1 MTIGEHIAFSA
12 DAPLPGSL
20 AGDALLA
27 HEVAHTIQQSGH
39 GDGLERRST
48 AVQHIGQ
55 SGEAEADAAAVAAV
69 AGGKLTVRERMNPS
83 LRLADCGERASGD
96 RRQGVD
102 PDLVDHVEMP
112 EYQPFIG
119 PTQLPLFARL
129 ESDDEQLRTAALTE
143 LVEMTDDDR
152 RWNILL
158 LVSDSPHEDVQQ
170 TTRRIINRQIAT
182 DRTFRQWLHA
192 AAEDAGGLGGDLA
205 MSALIRARQQSG
217 PELANYRNV
226 LLQRVAIVRQR
237 LEQLDDLLYAH
248 VTAQIGSELPRGDRS
263 FPTLDQYD
271 AELPTM
277 SAEQLAQAGTA
288 LGELHQQVGA
298 AAAHVEQ
305 LQTAIAELPA
315 EHPLRTLAERQ
326 LGMVL
331 TLSIGL
337 SNDESGRAANMLAER
352 LANWPARVLEVEL
365 ETLIDSFTQGERV
378 VEQATGFRGLPS
390 FRTAYSSFRF
400 AVLDTLLADLRTMTA
415 QLRQAQEQIDRD
427 PASVRSFLASAQPAI
442 ESLNDRL
449 TYSMHAVA
457 SMLEYSEMAL
467 TGEAHADVL
476 EPTMRDFKLLF
487 AEFATLAHLRDTD
500 PEAAATRFQELVESR
515 EYREAMETAQQW
527 REIQEGELQFALFLG
542 DVLTVIAAI
551 YTAGAA
557 AWGGRMLMGAA
568 RAATIT
574 GRIAIFATEVTV
586 FHVSNRAIRSVTRGE
601 EFYNEHFWGEL
612 GETALL
618 FGVLKGAGA
627 AYSRFINPRISS
639 PIGRTAGQL
648 TTTFVAF
655 QGWSVGQHMWRNE
668 GALPDMGRFLTMAR
682 DNALFLGALHLGLK
696 ASQPLVAP
704 IQARALE
711 FQRRR
716 HNAEGEIL
724 RERIDSF
731 LAERSPAEGE
741 ATAILRHA
749 RALYLERRAIFQALH
764 RENPT
769 ELPEAQLREVEQYLT
784 AQAES
789 CTRAIE
795 LGRFRLRGHETDPNT
810 FVYEGEPA
818 VLQRRLESQGYETV
832 EFDAATGRI
841 EMRTAD
847 GRSVQLMR
855 TRRGTSGSRDVSP
868 LQMDAEAVRVYEE
881 LRTRSE
887 RQVRAEISAISRHSG
902 VPQSVLSV
910 VRQHLFI
917 EMHDLPIGPLRVI
930 RQRFDPFYDIAEIWG
945 KAEQGPLTP
954 TERAHFDALVAH
966 EYVEARLMQMGMPYR
981 SAHPEAFLEDISMP
995 TVGQFGAHDVA
1006 PLAHPTADPFRHWES
1021 LGYPAGRLTIPE
1033 GRLVTGLDGVV
1044 TSIVEALRHHG
1055 RAYRIET
1062 NEAGE
1067 TTITPLEP
1075 VAPTD
1080 TPPGG
1085 RSGSRGA
1092 ETTPPGEPVLIDLF
1106 HGTSA
1111 SDARLV
1117 QGGIRVD
1124 ASSANPGRRQW
1135 GFGFYLSDLPT
1146 AESYAE
1152 QTGNTPAVVPFRRVD
1167 LASLG
1172 TILDLTTGEG
1182 AVQWAAYLD
1191 APPAPGIPMTRRTLW
1206 QQNSESRGTF
1216 FESFLEAHELNP
1228 DVVIAPHGATGSQTV
1243 IRSPGAAR
1251 RLQEYLE

>member
-1 MTIGEHIAFSA
+1 MTIGEHIAYSA

-27 HEVAHTIQQSGH
+27 HEVAHTIQQSGQR
-39 GDGLERRST
+39 DVPSSRSP
-48 AVQHIGQ
+48 ADRSIGQ
-55 SGEAEADAAAVAAV
+55 SGEAEADAAATAAAV
-69 AGGKLTVRERMNPS
+69 GGKLAVGERMSPK
-83 LRLADCGERASGD
+83 LRLTNCGEATQGD
-96 RRQGVD
+96 RGQGVD
-102 PDLVDHVEMP
+102 PNLVDRIEMP
-112 EYQPFIG
+112 DFQPFIG

-129 ESDDEQLRTAALTE
+129 ESVDERLRSAALAD
-143 LVEMTDDDR
+143 LDAMTDGDL
-152 RWNILL
+152 RWNLLL

-170 TTRRIINRQIAT
+170 ATRRIISRQVAT
-182 DRTFRQWLHA
+182 NRTFRQWLHTA
-192 AAEDAGGLGGDLA
+192 AGDAGGVGGDLA
-205 MSALIRARQQSG
+205 MSALIRARRQSG

-237 LEQLDDLLYAH
+237 LEQLDDLLYVH
-248 VTAQIGSELPRGDRS
+248 VTEQIGSRLPRDERS
-263 FPTLDQYD
+263 FPTLDQYEAD
-271 AELPTM
+271 IPTM
-277 SAEQLAQAGTA
+277 SPEQLAHTGTE
-288 LGELHQQVGA
+288 LGELHQHVGA
-298 AAAHVEQ
+298 ASAHVEQ
-305 LQTAIAELPA
+305 LQTAIAELPT
-315 EHPLRTLAERQ
+315 EHPLRALGEAQ
-326 LGMVL
+326 LGVVL

-337 SNDESGRAANMLAER
+337 ANDENGRAANLLTER
-352 LANWPARVLEVEL
+352 LATWPTRVLEVEL
-365 ETLIDSFTQGERV
+365 EALIDSFTQGERV
-378 VEQATGFRGLPS
+378 VQRAMDFRGLPNVRS
-390 FRTAYSSFRF
+390 LYSEFRE
-400 AVLDTLLADLRTMTA
+400 AVLDGLHDDLIVMGA
-415 QLRQAQEQIDRD
+415 QLRQAQEQVSRD
-427 PASVRSFLASAQPAI
+427 PATVQSFLTSAQPAI
-442 ESLNDRL
+442 ESLNDRIL
-449 TYSMHAVA
+449 YSMSAVA
-457 SMLEYSEMAL
+457 AMLEYTEIAI
-467 TGEAHADVL
+467 TGDSAADVL
-476 EPTMRDFKLLF
+476 YPARMTFGQLF
-487 AEFATLAHLRDTD
+487 VAFANLAHLRDTD
-500 PEAAATRFQELVESR
+500 PEAAEARFQELVASS

-601 EFYNEHFWGEL
+601 DFYNEHFWAEL

-627 AYSRFINPRISS
+627 AYSKFINPRISS
-639 PIGRTAGQL
+639 PIGQSAGRL
-648 TTTFVAF
+648 STTFVAF
-655 QGWSVGQHMWRNE
+655 QGWSVGQHMWRHD
-668 GALPDMGRFLTMAR
+668 GALPDLGRFLTMAR

-704 IQARALE
+704 IQARALA

-724 RERIDSF
+724 RERIDGF

-749 RALYLERRAIFQALH
+749 RALYLERRAIYQALH

-795 LGRFRLRGHETDPNT
+795 LGRFRLRGHETDPST
-810 FVYEGEPA
+810 FVYEGEPT

-832 EFDAATGRI
+832 ALDAATGRL

-847 GRSVQLMR
+847 GRSVHLMR
-855 TRRGTSGSRDVSP
+855 TRRGTSGARDVNP

-887 RQVRAEISAISRHSG
+887 RQVRTEIAAIARHSG
-902 VPQSVLSV
+902 IPQRVLRV
-910 VRQHLFI
+910 VRRHLFI
-917 EMHDLPIGPLRVI
+917 EMHDLPVGPLRVI
-930 RQRFDPFYDIAEIWG
+930 RQRFDPFYDIAEIWR

-981 SAHPEAFLEDISMP
+981 SPHPDAFLEDISMP
-995 TVGQFGAHDVA
+995 TAGQFGAHDVA
-1006 PLAHPTADPFRHWES
+1006 PLAHPTANPFRHWES
-1021 LGYPAGRLTIPE
+1021 LGYPTGRLAIPE

-1044 TSIVEALRHHG
+1044 TSIVEALRQHG

-1062 NEAGE
+1062 NGAGE
-1067 TTITPLEP
+1067 TTITPLER
-1075 VAPTD
+1075 VEPTRS
-1080 TPPGG
+1080 PPSG

-1092 ETTPPGEPVLIDLF
+1092 ETTPPAEPVLIDLF
-1106 HGTSA
+1106 HGTSG

-1117 QGGIRVD
+1117 RGGIRVD
-1124 ASSANPGRRQW
+1124 ANSANPGRRQW
-1135 GFGFYLSDLPT
+1135 GYGFYLSDLPT
-1146 AESYAE
+1146 AEGYAA
-1152 QTGNTPAVVPFRRVD
+1152 QTENSPAILPFRRVD

-1172 TILDLTTGEG
+1172 TVLDLTTGAG
-1182 AVQWAAYLD
+1182 AVLWEAYLN

-1206 QQNSESRGTF
+1206 QTNAESRGTF
-1216 FESFLEAHELNP
+1216 FEGFLEAHGLNP
-1228 DVVIAPHGATGSQTV
+1228 DVVIAPHGANGSQTV
-1243 IRSPGAAR
+1243 IRSPSAAR
-1251 RLQEYLE
+1251 QLQEHLE